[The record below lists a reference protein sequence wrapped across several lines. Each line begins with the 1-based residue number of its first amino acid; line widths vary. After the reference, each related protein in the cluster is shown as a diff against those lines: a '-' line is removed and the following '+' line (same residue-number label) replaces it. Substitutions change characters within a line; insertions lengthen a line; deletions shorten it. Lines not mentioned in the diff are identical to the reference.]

1 MKKYR
6 ILIIILVL
14 FAVLSYFTGIT
25 DMKKVTGG
33 KAVFIYEEKNVDTP
47 LSEEHLEVIKEIFD
61 KKILYRDNPSCGFD
75 ENIAVKLCFSDNRI
89 YTFCFARDTCNGIY
103 WKEKNKYFDVSESE
117 QKQLHAILETYGFR
131 FPCV

>member
-33 KAVFIYEEKNVDTP
+33 KAVFIYEEKNVDTN
-47 LSEEHLEVIKEIFD
+47 LSNEHLEVIKEIFD
-61 KKILYRDNPSCGFD
+61 KKILYRDNPSCSFD
-75 ENIAVKLCFSDNRI
+75 ENIAVKLYFSDNRI